1 MLLPLELLIVQFEI
15 PDSKFSENSVCVVV
29 DVEVFVISTQYV
41 PTGRLIRA
49 LSSVA
54 PEGRFPAG
62 TGDTTGPLTQSKVV
76 PAETGLIVMLPELGP
91 AQVTLPV
98 VEV

>member
-1 MLLPLELLIVQFEI
+1 M
-15 PDSKFSENSVCVVV
+15 

-41 PTGRLIRA
+41 PTGRLMSA

-54 PEGRFPAG
+54 PDGRFPAG
-62 TGDTTGPLTQSKVV
+62 MGDTTGPLTQSKVV
-76 PAETGLIVMLPELGP
+76 PDDTGLIVMLPELGP